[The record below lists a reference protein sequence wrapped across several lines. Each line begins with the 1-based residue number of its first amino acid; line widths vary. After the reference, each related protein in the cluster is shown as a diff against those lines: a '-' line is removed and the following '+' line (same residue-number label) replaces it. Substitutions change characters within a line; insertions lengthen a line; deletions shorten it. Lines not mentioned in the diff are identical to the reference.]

1 MKPPP
6 HLVICLDPYDPGIQE
21 MAFYLRRL
29 ILEWVPETNEL
40 IWDGYNAVSMAYSKS
55 EKLRDAFCHI
65 AVYKAHV
72 NLGFN
77 RGTEL
82 SEDTLPLEGTGR
94 LIRHYKVK
102 RLDAFPVAG
111 VKKMILEAS
120 ELSQTRNPALRIKT
134 STGISKVMSVSDNKI
149 RPKKNGGLNGT

>member
-1 MKPPP
+1 MEPHP
-6 HLVICLDPYDPGIQE
+6 HLRTSLSPYDPGVQDI
-21 MAFYLRRL
+21 AFELRKW
-29 ILEWVPETNEL
+29 ILQWIPEANEL

-55 EKLRDAFCHI
+55 EKLQDAFCHI

-77 RGTEL
+77 RGAEL

-120 ELSQTRNPALRIKT
+120 ELAQTRNPALRIKT

-149 RPKKNGGLNGT
+149 RPKKNGGPNGT